1 MIVNKGGDFV
11 NERIEYLLKKANSL
25 PDEPG
30 VYLMKDSNEKII
42 YIGKAKI
49 LKNRVTSYFRK
60 NSSHTDKVRKMVENV
75 HDFDF
80 ITASSEFEALILE
93 NSLIKQNQ
101 PKYNILLKDDKG
113 YSYIRIDGRDY
124 PRKDPVES
132 G

>member
-1 MIVNKGGDFV
+1 M

-30 VYLMKDSNEKII
+30 VYLMKDSKEKII

-93 NSLIKQNQ
+93 NSLTGQ
-101 PKYNILLKDDKG
+101 PIVPVSGKG
-113 YSYIRIDGRDY
+113 HW
-124 PRKDPVES
+124 KTPVS
-132 G
+132 FPAKSSLS